1 MNHLNIKFKTIEDIF
16 SSLAE
21 KLKIGYKETL
31 GEYSL
36 LIPKDVGEGLINGF
50 QFPSGLSLYN
60 FSCKFNSTTLISF
73 KHQTINPVKIIQC
86 IQGSIESWLKSEKK
100 KHLLKPHQYTI
111 VSSRLGENH
120 TLKFEKDVAYKI
132 SYLEV
137 NREIYTESLPFNIND
152 ANPLFYDLFHNSHIL
167 YGHLLPSSFNIFT
180 SEIVKA
186 VWECDLKG
194 LPRINFLGAKVLEMM
209 ASTLSTYQK
218 DIIRNRHKGLKP
230 EEYDAISLI
239 ANTINHNLQERKTNK
254 QLAEIAGM
262 TERQLQ
268 NCFHKVYG
276 KTVNE
281 YIQDVRLSR
290 ALELLQTNEN
300 SISEVVNS
308 IGLSSHSYF
317 SRKFKDKYG
326 ISPRDLIKSS

>member
-1 MNHLNIKFKTIEDIF
+1 MNHFNIKFKTIEDIF

-36 LIPKDVGEGLINGF
+36 LIPKDIGEGLINGF
-50 QFPSGLSLYN
+50 QFPNGLSLFN
-60 FSCKFNSTTLISF
+60 FSCTFNSATLLSF

-86 IQGSIESWLKSEKK
+86 IEGSIQSWLKSEKN
-100 KHLLKPHQYTI
+100 KHFLKPHQYTI
-111 VSSRLGENH
+111 VSPRLDENH
-120 TLKFEKDVAYKI
+120 TLRFEKEVAYKI

-137 NREIYTESLPFNIND
+137 NREIYMRSLPFKIND
-152 ANPLFYDLFHNSHIL
+152 ANPLFYDLFHNSHVL
-167 YGHLLPSSFNIFT
+167 NGHLLPSSFNIFT

-218 DIIRNRHKGLKP
+218 DIILSRHKGLKP
-230 EEYDAISLI
+230 EEYNAISLI

-254 QLAEIAGM
+254 ELAKIAGM

-268 NCFHKVYG
+268 NCFHQVYG

-300 SISEVVNS
+300 SISEVVNF

-317 SRKFKDKYG
+317 SQKFKDKYG
-326 ISPRDLIKSS
+326 ISPRDLIKS